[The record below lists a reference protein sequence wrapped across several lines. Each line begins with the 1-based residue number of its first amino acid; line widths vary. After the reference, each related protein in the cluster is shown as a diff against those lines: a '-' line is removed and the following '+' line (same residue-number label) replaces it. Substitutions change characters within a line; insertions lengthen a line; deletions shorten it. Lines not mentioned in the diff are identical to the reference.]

1 MLMKNSLFRINSSYE
16 ALYSR
21 ADNSIWPEDVMDI
34 QMDIYEETSS
44 RLHFKVPILYS
55 PGDLLKHVLYLQLPA
70 GLKII
75 T

>member
-1 MLMKNSLFRINSSYE
+1 MLMKNSLFCINSSYE

-55 PGDLLKHVLYLQLPA
+55 PGDLLKHVLYLKLPA
-70 GLKII
+70 GLKIV